1 MIEPGRR
8 DALRHATADTAAR
21 VQRTQEEV
29 ERRAPTPGPG
39 DLCVFPATADLPL
52 EWVILERDAT
62 DFTRVRVVPADTNPV
77 AGPAD
82 VVIPR
87 EAACGPLHLR
97 CAHALWIVWPEG
109 ARRTGT
115 IAPEL
120 LQQAQER
127 CVALANTPGAYE
139 PASADAEYRDWID
152 NVVATGVR
160 TLTVVRRTQ
169 PNTPPRVSPVLTAA
183 ASVLLALG
191 LGFAV
196 GRMPQAT
203 PDPALQATQDHAA
216 RLEAELQRLRAEPRR
231 EGADTGA
238 PRPLINLPFVWLG
251 PSETLRG
258 PAPAVTLAP
267 QDSMIVIV
275 LQVDD
280 PAPHRRYRLDVRA
293 ARTRQTVWS
302 EHGLI
307 KTGVSELAVILPR
320 TLLPAGEYSLHLHD
334 EPAGARAEYTLRI
347 EHGPPA
353 RPRPAH

>member
-1 MIEPGRR
+1 VIGHDRR
-8 DALRHATADTAAR
+8 DALRQATADTSAR
-21 VQRTQEEV
+21 VHRTQEEL
-29 ERRAPTPGPG
+29 ERRDPTPGPG

-62 DFTRVRVVPADTNPV
+62 AFTRVRVVPADTNPA

-82 VVIPR
+82 VAIPR

-97 CAHALWIVWPEG
+97 CAQATWIAWPEG

-115 IAPEL
+115 IAPET

-127 CVALANTPGAYE
+127 CAALENTPGAYE

-152 NVVATGVR
+152 NVVTAGVR
-160 TLTVVRRTQ
+160 ALTVARRAQ
-169 PNTPPRVSPVLTAA
+169 PSPPPRVWPALTTA

-191 LGFAV
+191 LGFAA
-196 GRMPQAT
+196 GRIPPAT
-203 PDPALQATQDHAA
+203 PDPALQATQDRAA
-216 RLEAELQRLRAEPRR
+216 RLEAELQRLRAEPGRD
-231 EGADTGA
+231 GAETGA

-258 PAPAVTLAP
+258 PAPVVTLAP
-267 QDSMIVIV
+267 QDSLIVIV

-280 PAPHRRYRLDVRA
+280 PEPRRRYRLDVRA

-320 TLLPAGEYSLHLHD
+320 TLLAAGEYSLHLQD

-347 EHGPPA
+347 EHGPP
-353 RPRPAH
+353 PRPLPTH